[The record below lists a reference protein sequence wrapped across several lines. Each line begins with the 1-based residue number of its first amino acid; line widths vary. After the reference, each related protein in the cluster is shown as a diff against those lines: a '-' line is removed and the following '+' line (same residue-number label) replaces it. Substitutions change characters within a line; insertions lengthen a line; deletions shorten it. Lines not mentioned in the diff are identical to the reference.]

1 MANLLFLKN
10 YNNYFNRKVKTDTD
24 FSNYEYEILQNTN
37 FNPNDEVFTEHIVN
51 LSGNWVPNYMIV
63 LKNETIVEGE
73 PLEVDQRWFVLDEK
87 RTRKG
92 QYKLT
97 LKRDTVAENF
107 DDIVTSPAYIEKGFV
122 NRKSK
127 YIFNNE
133 NIVVNQIKQNQT
145 TLRDQSGVAWIV
157 GYTSK
162 SLGAKTIT
170 YARQS
175 SEYDIYLGTTAANA
189 WQYWQYQNTNYS
201 VLNSTAVSMEMAIYG
216 SLVIPWH
223 AKINLTDKTYYHSG
237 NNNDVSNCFTLNVRG
252 TDWSNNH
259 YDQLVNKIWDYY
271 NMNDVDNVGR
281 LANTFPTNRLEDLMA
296 YDNKVIQFS
305 DGLYKCRVFKNSSSE
320 MTQDVTDSS
329 EILINSIYNGYY
341 NWSQYTRPDKSHFNT
356 YSVLGKIDNYR
367 ITMEKL
373 SSDTITVSF
382 PASKFK
388 TTDSAYDIFAIP
400 FDTTR
405 VFDENQTFY
414 FNSLGKDDIMGIVN
428 AITEAL
434 SDKELYDIQLLP
446 YCPIPSVPD
455 LYRAGIYGYNGV
467 NIDNA
472 GGSEHNAY
480 EYIKDSNDHNVG
492 IIFFPTRSAF
502 TTKVYHYMNAVEPTG
517 ETTIDF
523 KVKDICNMYRLTGGN
538 HANSFEFNPTRTGE
552 ITWFKVSATYIP
564 FQPYIR
570 ICPEFTSA
578 FGGYLYGPWME
589 DSRGLIL
596 NGDFSLSQINNAWI
610 DYQVQNKNYNN
621 IFARQIQNMEVNRNI
636 QKSQEWA
643 QMIAGTVQG
652 GMTGAMTGAMAGGG
666 YGAAAGAIVGT
677 AASAFGG
684 ALDIVNSEKL
694 YQENVS
700 LTKDMFGYQL
710 GNIQAL
716 PNSLDKVSAYNID
729 NLVFPVVEYYTCSDE
744 EKDAVRTKLIY
755 EGYTI
760 GVVDVINKYIKP
772 DSDLVYPKG
781 IFVKAQLLHLDIDDN
796 HTAEDI
802 TKELLKGVYI

>member
-1 MANLLFLKN
+1 MALSNLYIFK
-10 YNNYFNRKVKTDTD
+10 YNTYFNRIVKKEDSLEDYGEPIFVLT
-24 FSNYEYEILQNTN
+24 NAN
-37 FNPNDEVFTEHIVN
+37 FNMADGIRTTHIMGKTTYTGEGDY
-51 LSGNWVPNYMIV
+51 LI
-63 LKNETIVEGE
+63 ETDSEDNIKS
-73 PLEVDQRWFVLDEK
+73 RWFILDANFN
-87 RTRKG
+87 RQG
-92 QYKLT
+92 QWVID
-97 LKRDTVAENF
+97 LKRDVIAEHY
-107 DDIVTSPAYIEKGFV
+107 DDIITSPAFIEKGFV

-127 YIFNNE
+127 FIFNNE

-145 TLRDQSGVAWIV
+145 TLRDESGVAWIV

-162 SLGAKTIT
+162 SLGQKTIS

-175 SEYDIYLGTTAANA
+175 SEYDIYAGTIAANT

-201 VLNSTAVSMEMAIYG
+201 VLSSSKVSMEMAIYG
-216 SLVIPWH
+216 SLVVPWH

-237 NNNDVSNCFTLNVRG
+237 NNGDVSNCFTLNVRG

-259 YDQLVNKIWDYY
+259 YDQLVNKIWDFY
-271 NMNDVDNVGR
+271 NMNDVNAV
-281 LANTFPTNRLEDLMA
+281 ASAASTFPTNRLEDLMA

-305 DGLYKCRVFKNSSSE
+305 DGLYKCRVFKSSSSE
-320 MTQDVTDSS
+320 MEENVAAPN
-329 EILINSIYNGYY
+329 ELLINSIYNGYY
-341 NWSQYTRPDKSHFNT
+341 NWSQYTRPDKSNFRT
-356 YSVLGKIDNYR
+356 YSVIGKIDNYR

-373 SSDTITVSF
+373 SSETITVAF
-382 PASKFK
+382 PTTKFK
-388 TTDSAYDIFAIP
+388 TTDSAYDLFAIP

-405 VFDENQTFY
+405 VFDEEQTFY

-428 AITEAL
+428 AITQGL
-434 SDKELYDIQLLP
+434 GNTELYDIQLLP

-455 LYRAGIYGYNGV
+455 LYRAGIYGYSGV

-472 GGSEHNAY
+472 GGAEHYAY
-480 EYIKDSNDHNVG
+480 EYIKDSNNNNVS

-570 ICPEFTSA
+570 LCPEFTSA

-596 NGDFSLSQINNAWI
+596 NGDFSLSQINDAWI

-636 QKSQEWA
+636 QKTQEWSQA
-643 QMIAGTVQG
+643 IVGTLQG
-652 GMTGAMTGAMAGGG
+652 TAT
-666 YGAAAGAIVGT
+666 GAAAGGSVGGMYGAIAGAAVG
-677 AASAFGG
+677 AVGSAVGG
-684 ALDIVNSEKL
+684 GFDIANNERL
-694 YQENVS
+694 YQEN
-700 LTKDMFGYQL
+700 LAFTKDMFGYQL
-710 GNIQAL
+710 GNIKAL

-772 DSDLVYPKG
+772 DSELVYPKG
-781 IFVKAQLLHLDIDDN
+781 IFVKAQLLHLDINDN
-796 HTAEDI
+796 HTTEDI
-802 TKELLKGVYI
+802 TRELMKGVYF